1 MFQRVIKINLIV
13 LWSISSRK
21 EAHMKPY
28 ELFVADK
35 IADESVLVWR
45 KVCESD
51 SVSSLLVLAVH
62 YIPLNEDDEVE
73 YAIVAPDGEFIVT
86 SLYMDQEFMKGGQVS

>member
-1 MFQRVIKINLIV
+1 MTLNCTR
-13 LWSISSRK
+13 R

-45 KVCESD
+45 KVSESD
-51 SVSSLLVLAVH
+51 TVSSLLVIAVEF
-62 YIPLNEDDEVE
+62 IPLQQENEIEF
-73 YAIVAPDGEFIVT
+73 AIVAPDGEFVVT
-86 SLYMDQEFMKGGQVS
+86 SLYMDTEFMKGGHVS

>member
-1 MFQRVIKINLIV
+1 
-13 LWSISSRK
+13 
-21 EAHMKPY
+21 MKPY

-51 SVSSLLVLAVH
+51 TISSLSILATVL
-62 YIPLNEDDEVE
+62 IPLNEEKE
-73 YAIVAPDGEFIVT
+73 IEFAIVSPDGEFVLT
-86 SLYMDQEFMKGGQVS
+86 SLHMDTEFMKGGQVS